1 MFQAATIITAAARG
15 FLIRRLLRTA
25 HVQALITTLRD
36 AISCATQLHSASDLG
51 DSDID
56 LMRRLGR
63 QVIMLLYSYVK
74 ILNFL
79 LQHFKNVFSF

>member
-1 MFQAATIITAAARG
+1 MVITAAARG
-15 FLIRRLLRTA
+15 FLTRRLLRTA
-25 HVQALITTLRD
+25 HVQGLITTLRD

-63 QVIMLLYSYVK
+63 QV
-74 ILNFL
+74 
-79 LQHFKNVFSF
+79 FSSF